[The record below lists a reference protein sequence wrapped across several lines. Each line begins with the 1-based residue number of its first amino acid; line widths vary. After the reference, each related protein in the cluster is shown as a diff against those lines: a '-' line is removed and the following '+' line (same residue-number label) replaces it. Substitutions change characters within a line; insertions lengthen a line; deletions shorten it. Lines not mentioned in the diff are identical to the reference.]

1 MAFPD
6 KPQSLTVTNITSTS
20 ATIIWKNPKDI
31 GHFGLYRF
39 WIKIKRGSSRV
50 RSTITSGRQ
59 YSYQIN
65 YLNPYTEYEIS
76 VAGGND
82 RGYEQWTISSFLTSE
97 EGKFWEMC
105 AETEKYVLKTNTTN
119 QITLSRVW

>member
-20 ATIIWKNPKDI
+20 AKISWQSPKDS
-31 GHFGLYRF
+31 GNYGLYRF
-39 WIKIKRGSSRV
+39 WIKIKRDSSLV
-50 RSTITSGRQ
+50 RSIITPGRQ

-65 YLNPYTEYEIS
+65 HLNPYTEYEIS

-97 EGKFWEMC
+97 EGKCWECLVMRPEIVPKC
-105 AETEKYVLKTNTTN
+105 
-119 QITLSRVW
+119 S